1 MDHFK
6 NATPECIKLRVRNIC
21 LEDKAVKS
29 ETEQMKFDV
38 ENKCIDLKDSS
49 LQHDIISIISNSD
62 ESKIPLF
69 MIFFG
74 MNNNSIFLLPKPVS
88 GIIDRLFDIPP
99 H

>member
-6 NATPECIKLRVRNIC
+6 NATRELIKLTVQNIC
-21 LEDKAVKS
+21 LEDKAAKS

-38 ENKCIDLKDSS
+38 ENKCIELKDSS

>member
-6 NATPECIKLRVRNIC
+6 NATPERIKLTVQNIC

-62 ESKIPLF
+62 ESKIPFF

-74 MNNNSIFLLPKPVS
+74 MNNKSILLLPKPVS
-88 GIIDRLFDIPP
+88 GIIHRLFDISP